1 MSNLFDGFAQWL
13 LGLVTAVLTFLVDA
27 IEYVLIAILNL
38 LPQMPP
44 LPPAIL
50 QFSGWVN
57 YMLPMSEVATLLTV
71 YATVVAGLY
80 IYKLIKLIRG
90 AG

>member
-13 LGLVTAVLTFLVDA
+13 LGLVTAVLTFVVDA
-27 IEYVLIAILNL
+27 VEFVLVAILNL
-38 LPQMPP
+38 LPAMPP
-44 LPPAIL
+44 LPTAVA

-57 YMLPMSEVATLLTV
+57 YLLPMSEVATLLTA
-71 YATVVAGLY
+71 YAAIVAGLY
-80 IYKLIKLIRG
+80 VYKLIKLIRG

>member
-13 LGLVTAVLTFLVDA
+13 LSLVTAVLTFIVDA
-27 IEYVLIAILNL
+27 IEYVLVAILNL

-44 LPPAIL
+44 LPPTVL

-57 YMLPMSEVATLLTV
+57 YLLPMSEMAALLTV
-71 YATVVAGLY
+71 YATIVAGLY
-80 IYKLIKLIRG
+80 IYKLVKLIRG